1 MQRSALFVLE
11 QTNASSIDS
20 CKCTANSTAELRAHS
35 SLKIR
40 RFCDLVKPYKASK
53 QAIVVVEILR
63 AWYLL
68 WRTRVHS
75 CNLPETVGTRLSTC
89 KSRHFSSTLSM
100 GHVTSY

>member
-1 MQRSALFVLE
+1 MLE

-20 CKCTANSTAELRAHS
+20 CKCTANSTAELRVHV

-40 RFCDLVKPYKASK
+40 RFCNLVKPYKASN

-75 CNLPETVGTRLSTC
+75 CNQPETVGTRLSTRTS
-89 KSRHFSSTLSM
+89 KRFSSTLSM